1 MYLFITYR
9 QITKYLE
16 NIFLRGNIVKIKF
29 LRGPVPTKKY
39 LILLRCTNVIVGN
52 IFGCQALKKPDMNVH
67 NWNLFSGGPR
77 KQNMW

>member
-9 QITKYLE
+9 QKTKYLE
-16 NIFLRGNIVKIKF
+16 NIFLRGI
-29 LRGPVPTKKY
+29 VPTKKY
-39 LILLRCTNVIVGN
+39 LILLRSTNVIVGS
-52 IFGCQALKKPDMNVH
+52 IFGCQALKKPDMNAH